1 MGIKTPIEWCDSTV
15 NPTMGCDGC
24 ELWTAERK
32 ICYAGK
38 LHERRIGHPGFAPS
52 FEEVTEFPGRMQ
64 KATEWSDLTGQPR
77 PDKPWLDG
85 LPRMIFVSDMS
96 DTLSS
101 AVSFEYMLDEI
112 IWNVLNEHGVNHR
125 WLWLT
130 KRPDRMAKFSQWL
143 RSKAKVQWPSNL
155 WVGTSVTTQA
165 TVSRVHDLL
174 RVGNEYTTRF
184 VSVEPQWDVIELGT
198 TLKQIDWVIQGGES
212 GSIKHPF
219 DTVWADRLR
228 DQCQKVGVPY
238 FLKQLGTHVIE
249 DGRRFRL
256 KSRKGVNWDEW
267 PKRLRVRQMPC

>member
-1 MGIKTPIEWCDSTV
+1 
-15 NPTMGCDGC
+15 
-24 ELWTAERK
+24 
-32 ICYAGK
+32 
-38 LHERRIGHPGFAPS
+38 
-52 FEEVTEFPGRMQ
+52 
-64 KATEWSDLTGQPR
+64 
-77 PDKPWLDG
+77 
-85 LPRMIFVSDMS
+85 MIFVSDMS

-212 GSIKHPF
+212 GSVKRPF
-219 DTVWADRLR
+219 DTAWADRLR
-228 DQCQKVGVPY
+228 DQCHGADVAY
-238 FLKQLGTHVIE
+238 FLKQLGMHVIE
-249 DGRRFRL
+249 NGQRTPL

-267 PKRLRVRQMPC
+267 PERLRVRQMPC